1 MDQAI
6 RRIAARHGRLSVA
19 IETVAGDDDLYA
31 LGLTSHTAVNVMLT
45 VEDRFA
51 IKFSY
56 SCMTKSTFA
65 TVDSLSAAVREHG
78 GACRC
83 AAGFGPG
90 EAAVV
95 TEPRLT
101 VELRGVSAERPPGP
115 GRGAARDPDPPRLS
129 PRRVSPVG
137 TRKGAAPMRSCRRH
151 ER

>member
-115 GRGAARDPDPPRLS
+115 GPWCRPGS
-129 PRRVSPVG
+129 IRR
-137 TRKGAAPMRSCRRH
+137 A
-151 ER
+151 